1 MIEEEVLRRLAAV
14 EHRQTWLLAAGVLV
28 VLCLIGVLGFQV
40 RALLALQEPQML
52 RVRQLAV
59 VDEHG
64 TERVLIGAPLPDP
77 MILGKRH
84 RRDGSV
90 SGVIISDSTGTERGG
105 YVTSDHGDN
114 AMLTLDGQGFQTV
127 LLLAEGDGSTTF
139 RIWDRDKGSVTMGVL
154 GNPFLNLKQNGAS
167 VFVAPPDNPQSRDAR
182 LLFR

>member
-1 MIEEEVLRRLAAV
+1 MAEDDVLRRLAKL
-14 EHRQTWLLAAGVLV
+14 EKCQRWLLAAIALV
-28 VLCLIGVLGFQV
+28 VIWLIGVMGFQV
-40 RALLALQEPQML
+40 RAWLALQEPQML

-64 TERVLIGAPLPDP
+64 IERVIIGAPLPDP

-84 RRDGSV
+84 RRDGPV
-90 SGVIISDSTGTERGG
+90 SGVIIADSTGTERGG
-105 YVTSDHGDN
+105 YVTSDQGDN

-154 GNPFLNLKQNGAS
+154 GTPFLNIKQKGVP
-167 VFVAPPDNPQSRDAR
+167 VFVVPSNNPQSKDDRP
-182 LLFR
+182 LFR

>member
-1 MIEEEVLRRLAAV
+1 MVEEDVLRRLAAI
-14 EHRQTWLLAAGVLV
+14 EKCQRWLLAAIALV
-28 VLCLIGVLGFQV
+28 VICLIGVMGFQV
-40 RALLALQEPQML
+40 REWFTLQEPQML

-84 RRDGSV
+84 RRDGPV
-90 SGVIISDSTGTERGG
+90 SGLIISDSTGTERGG

-154 GNPFLNLKQNGAS
+154 GNPFLNLKQNGTS
-167 VFVAPPDNPQSRDAR
+167 VFIAPPDNPQSKDAR
-182 LLFR
+182 PLFR